1 MKTKLTI
8 PLMAVTIILVAGCAE
23 VPTADIQA
31 ADDAIGKASAAQATE
46 YAPDAMQPVQDA
58 RARLDAELKAQEE
71 RNALFRDYDTA
82 TQLAAEV
89 KSAAAAAET
98 AAIEGRSRAREE
110 AASLIAEVRTT
121 LDEVKL
127 LLAEAPTGKGTELD
141 LAMLQ
146 SDVTE
151 LEGSLAEMDGAFSD
165 ERYLESKAI
174 AQAALDGAAEVR
186 DHIQI
191 AMKAKQSAV
200 RG

>member
-82 TQLAAEV
+82 TQLAGEV
-89 KSAAAAAET
+89 KSAAAAAES
-98 AAIEGRSRAREE
+98 AAIDARSRAREE
-110 AASLIAEVRTT
+110 AATLIAEVRTT

-127 LLAEAPTGKGTELD
+127 MLAEAPRGKGTELD
-141 LAMLQ
+141 LATLE
-146 SDVTE
+146 SDLTQ
-151 LEGSLAEMDGAFSD
+151 LEGSLTEMDSAFSE
-165 ERYLESKAI
+165 ERFLESKAL
-174 AQAALDGAAEVR
+174 AQATLDGAAEVR